1 MLGNAQAAFQASR
14 RLREQRG
21 VGRRAAAADR
31 AAATVEQR
39 QFNTGFFAGF
49 DQRVLRTVLR
59 QEAAITPAS
68 LAESE

>member
-1 MLGNAQAAFQASR
+1 
-14 RLREQRG
+14 

-49 DQRVLRTVLR
+49 DQRVLRLVLR
-59 QEAAITPAS
+59 PGGGQS
-68 LAESE
+68 RRHL